1 MALNKL
7 YYVYG
12 LDTACF
18 YTDKENEIE
27 RYLLKARRVKNRFKQ
42 RYVDNKSNLSPKRQ
56 KLYQQLNKLVIR
68 LKSELKEELH
78 KNIGLTRNVRMDK
91 IVDKNGEPSIRK
103 RVSIFD
109 SSLTRYFGL
118 KEREF
123 NTEILIIKVYFY
135 DVAESIVKNG
145 FYMNGYKYK
154 FFSASAGQIR
164 TKKLVAVREDLL
176 LKYWNALTAGLT
188 VEKINKLGGMNIN
201 KYLAYLAL
209 CNSATDLWE
218 DFDID
223 RCIVVDDFENVIHDT
238 VDFIDDKTY
247 EITRVTKDLDF
258 TQTDG
263 CGMILPYLTDRNF
276 MVRLPWIKGLLAKFD
291 FVKFIKDNNATG
303 IVKDIYGTTH
313 NIINENI
320 QIIFTKSQLKMWKY
334 FDSWEEYKN
343 NFKKYGCTAGICN
356 REESVISDSVINYQM
371 IQTLADMTDSEIKE
385 LAKNNIEEID
395 KIASDVPTML
405 KVFGADKSNYYKT
418 GFQKCLEIYPELLS
432 DLYCRNMLKDIKK
445 KKEKE
450 LWSARFDIGG
460 KYSFVIPDLYAFCEW
475 LFLGIKNPMGLL
487 QNGEVC
493 CKLYND
499 NEKLDCLR
507 SPHLYI
513 EHPIRINKT
522 QFDW

>member
-27 RYLLKARRVKNRFKQ
+27 KYLLKARRVKNRFKQ
-42 RYVDNKSNLSPKRQ
+42 RYVDNKNNLSPKRQ

-218 DFDID
+218 DFNID
-223 RCIVVDDFENVIHDT
+223 RCIVVDDFENIESVYNALTDMNVCCADDSELGIQDSIVNASNIFSFASVFLIISTVLLSVIMIIQSTANALSLRKSDIGLLKAIGYRNSQIFACLYCEQLRVT
-238 VDFIDDKTY
+238 FTGFAVGTIISIIVTAVSNFFFANRNFID
-247 EITRVTKDLDF
+247 
-258 TQTDG
+258 
-263 CGMILPYLTDRNF
+263 
-276 MVRLPWIKGLLAKFD
+276 RLYIINWRTFGILLAISFLIVTVVPLICQLIALRKLN
-291 FVKFIKDNNATG
+291 KIQPKDAM
-303 IVKDIYGTTH
+303 
-313 NIINENI
+313 NE
-320 QIIFTKSQLKMWKY
+320 
-334 FDSWEEYKN
+334 
-343 NFKKYGCTAGICN
+343 
-356 REESVISDSVINYQM
+356 
-371 IQTLADMTDSEIKE
+371 
-385 LAKNNIEEID
+385 
-395 KIASDVPTML
+395 
-405 KVFGADKSNYYKT
+405 
-418 GFQKCLEIYPELLS
+418 
-432 DLYCRNMLKDIKK
+432 
-445 KKEKE
+445 
-450 LWSARFDIGG
+450 
-460 KYSFVIPDLYAFCEW
+460 
-475 LFLGIKNPMGLL
+475 
-487 QNGEVC
+487 
-493 CKLYND
+493 
-499 NEKLDCLR
+499 
-507 SPHLYI
+507 
-513 EHPIRINKT
+513 
-522 QFDW
+522 